1 MALACKGRTFSEK
14 TKLLAYFFF
23 FFLSAPSKLQT
34 FQIIGASL
42 PSFSFE
48 SLSVAVFCSSTSGSP
63 TTKLCKQ
70 QFHTEKEREDDQEV
84 DRDEGNIAT
93 MDGREQREIKRKT
106 IIYIEYLRL
115 NSGKQRER
123 EKNKKKKKLRV

>member
-1 MALACKGRTFSEK
+1 
-14 TKLLAYFFF
+14 
-23 FFLSAPSKLQT
+23 
-34 FQIIGASL
+34 
-42 PSFSFE
+42 
-48 SLSVAVFCSSTSGSP
+48 
-63 TTKLCKQ
+63 
-70 QFHTEKEREDDQEV
+70 
-84 DRDEGNIAT
+84 